1 MPSRRPFAAVFA
13 ATLACT
19 LFCAA
24 APAQNSASKSG
35 FNMSAH
41 ANSNISASDIGLPAY
56 PGAVPA
62 KDSKDDDSSADI
74 GFSLGDFHFKMIV
87 ASYRTSDSPAQ
98 VLAFY
103 RKPLA
108 KYGDVIECNHGKPV
122 GSPAVARSGLSCST
136 QHDGDS
142 NGDVSKDG
150 PELRAG
156 SPRYFRIVGI
166 DSDSHP
172 GSTKFGLVYLELPK
186 DSDSGSK

>member
-1 MPSRRPFAAVFA
+1 MPTPRIFPSIFA

-24 APAQNSASKSG
+24 ASAQNKSG
-35 FNMSAH
+35 FDMSAH
-41 ANSNISASDIGLPAY
+41 ASSNISAADIGLPAY

-62 KDSKDDDSSADI
+62 KDKDDDSNSADL
-74 GFSLGDFHFKMIV
+74 GFSMGDFHFKMLV
-87 ASYRTSDSPAQ
+87 ASYRTSDSSAQ

-103 RKPLA
+103 RKSLA

-122 GSPAVARSGLSCST
+122 GSPAVAKSGLTCSD
-136 QHDGDS
+136 HNDGES
-142 NGDVSKDG
+142 KGDVSMDG

-156 SPRYFRIVGI
+156 TPHHFRVVGI

-172 GSTKFGLVYLELPK
+172 GATKFGLVYLELPR
-186 DSDSGSK
+186 DNNSESK